1 MAVQTFKTLAVHK
14 IKHYLPE
21 HGGGSLPVT
30 VWCVQVL
37 LNCCYICTSFK
48 FYLVLSEH
56 SSSKSREI

>member
-56 SSSKSREI
+56 